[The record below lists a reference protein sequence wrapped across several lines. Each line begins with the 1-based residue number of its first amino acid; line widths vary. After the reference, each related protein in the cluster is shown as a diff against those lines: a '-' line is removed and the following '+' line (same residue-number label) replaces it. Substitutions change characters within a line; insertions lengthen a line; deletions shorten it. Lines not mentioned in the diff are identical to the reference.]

1 MTPRIDLQELSRRES
16 EQIEWKENVADI
28 DDVVRTLSAFANDL
42 QNLGGG
48 YVVCGARED
57 RDVHG
62 FPALVRTGLD
72 AARLHE
78 LEGKV
83 LTRCR
88 EQVSPQIAPLIEQL
102 ATDAED
108 RRLLVFIQ
116 PATGQART
124 FRSKSDGGKHWI
136 RVSGH
141 TIEARNGL
149 LRELLVRKG
158 ALEPWDRRPCNGATV
173 DDLDLLALRDALQ
186 QMRMFSAQEGVEPFL
201 SEHRQLSPFVPPLC
215 VREPLTAVL
224 RPRNFAVLLFGR
236 EIQRF
241 IPGAVSLFSIYPGAD
256 RSDPHSERREF
267 AGNLLEQTRR
277 LTEQLDVQTYTAFDK
292 NNPSAPNA
300 TKYPQRALYEAMGN
314 ALAHRDYEL
323 PDPTRVTVFADR
335 IEILSPGSLP
345 LGMDPT
351 AFREGRSGPKWRN
364 QTLAWFFNKLQ
375 IAQAEGQGIPTILRV
390 MHEVGCPPPTFDVD
404 DIRVL
409 CTLPAH
415 PRHATLR
422 DLRVA
427 EQSLALGETRR
438 AQQQVGVILARDP
451 LNARALQLFA
461 EIHQA
466 LGDPNPVADFV
477 ARHREQLDVL
487 APTVLVQLAEGLGR
501 GEDSSDRDRSLA
513 QHLLSVA
520 SRGRLE
526 ERELRRI
533 AIAMLRADPK
543 AADELLER
551 HLREHP
557 EWQQRAAVR
566 QLRGD
571 VRIGLAKRCRAAAR
585 VAHIPPATRRR
596 AWQQFHS
603 YLAEAEN
610 ELREAL
616 ALSVDAGLTEQIQR
630 NLAYLEELRRKNPAR
645 T

>member
-1 MTPRIDLQELSRRES
+1 VTPRIDLQELSRRES

-88 EQVSPQIAPLIEQL
+88 DLVSPSIAPLVEQL
-102 ATDAED
+102 AADDEG

-116 PATGQART
+116 PATGHAHA
-124 FRSKSDGGKHWI
+124 FRGKSDGGKHWI

-149 LRELLVRKG
+149 LRDLQVRKG
-158 ALEPWDRRPCNGATV
+158 VLEPWDRRPCNGATL
-173 DDLDLLALRDALQ
+173 DDLDLLALRDTLQ
-186 QMRMFSAQEGVEPFL
+186 QMRMFSAAEGVEPYL
-201 SEHRQLSPFVPPLC
+201 SEQRQLSPFVPPLC
-215 VREPLTAVL
+215 VREPLTGVH

-236 EIQRF
+236 ETQRF
-241 IPGAVSLFSIYPGAD
+241 IPGAVSLFSIYPGTD

-277 LTEQLDVQTYTAFDK
+277 LSEQLDVQTYTAFDK
-292 NNPSAPNA
+292 TDRAAPNA

-323 PDPTRVTVFADR
+323 PDPTRITVFADR

-345 LGMDPT
+345 LGMDPI

-375 IAQAEGQGIPTILRV
+375 IAQAEGQGIPTILRS

-409 CTLPAH
+409 CILPAH
-415 PRHATLR
+415 PRHALLR

-427 EQSLALGETRR
+427 EQFLALGETRR
-438 AQQQVGVILARDP
+438 AQQQVDVILARDP
-451 LNARALQLFA
+451 LNARALQLFI

-466 LGDPNPVADFV
+466 LGDPHPVADFV

-487 APTVLVQLAEGLGR
+487 APTVLVQLAEALGH
-501 GEDSSDRDRSLA
+501 GEDSSERDRSLA

-533 AIAMLRADPK
+533 AIAMLRADPT

-551 HLREHP
+551 HLHEHP
-557 EWQQRAAVR
+557 EWRQRAAVR

-571 VRIGLAKRCRAAAR
+571 VRIGLAKRCRTAAR
-585 VAHIPPATRRR
+585 GPSIAPATRRR
-596 AWQQFHS
+596 AWKQFHS
-603 YLAEAEN
+603 YLADAEQ

-630 NLAYLEELRRKNPAR
+630 NLAYIEELRRKHPAR
-645 T
+645 S